1 VKLGHALA
9 SGAPSVTAR
18 LTTTVHVVVPAD
30 IDDVATASGGN
41 VYDRRV
47 CVGLPTTGWAVRELP
62 VAGAWPTPSAAD
74 RASLARA
81 LRAVPDGGVVL
92 IDGLVACG
100 VPDVLVPAARR
111 LRIVV
116 LVHLPLADEA
126 GLAPERSAELAARER
141 QSLLAAS
148 GVVATSPW
156 AAHRLVAR
164 HGLDAD
170 RVHVA
175 TPGVDPAPAA
185 SGTDG
190 ASRLLCVGSVTPTKG
205 QDLLL
210 DALAAVADLRWQ
222 VDLVGS
228 LHRDVDYVTRVRCAV
243 ERYGLGERVRL
254 TGPWTAA
261 RLANAYASTDLLV
274 LPSRAESYGM
284 VLTEAL
290 ARGIPVLATAVAGV
304 PETLGHD
311 QDGQVP
317 GILVPPDPAALA
329 VALRRWLGE
338 PELRNRLR
346 RSARKR
352 RDTLDGWEVTSRCL
366 AEVLDQLPRSPG

>member
-1 VKLGHALA
+1 VRPGDALV
-9 SGAPSVTAR
+9 SGAPSVSAR
-18 LTTTVHVVVPAD
+18 PRATVHVVVPAD

-41 VYDRRV
+41 LYDRRV
-47 CVGLPTTGWAVRELP
+47 CLGLPTTGWAVRELP
-62 VAGAWPTPSAAD
+62 VGGAWPTPSAAD

-81 LRAVPDGGVVL
+81 LRGVPDGGVAL
-92 IDGLVACG
+92 IDGLLACG

-116 LVHLPLADEA
+116 LVHLPLSDEV
-126 GLAPERSAELAARER
+126 GLAPERSAELAALERET
-141 QSLLAAS
+141 LLAAS
-148 GVVATSPW
+148 AIVATSPW
-156 AAHRLVAR
+156 AARRLVAR
-164 HGLDAD
+164 HGLGAD

-175 TPGVDPAPAA
+175 TPGVDPAPVA

-205 QDLLL
+205 QDLLV
-210 DALAAVADLRWQ
+210 DALAAVADLHWQ

-228 LHRDVDYVTRVRCAV
+228 LRRDLGYVTGVRCAV
-243 ERYGLGERVRL
+243 ERHGLGERVRL
-254 TGPWTAA
+254 VGPWTTA
-261 RLANAYASTDLLV
+261 RLAGAYASTDLLV

-290 ARGIPVLATAVAGV
+290 ARGIPVLATAVDGV

-311 QDGQVP
+311 RDGEVP
-317 GILVPPDPAALA
+317 GILVRPDPAALA
-329 VALRRWLGE
+329 VALRRWFGE
-338 PELRNRLR
+338 PELRSRLR
-346 RSARKR
+346 RSARMR

-366 AEVLDQLPRSPG
+366 ADVLDRLPRSPG